1 VISDIDFHQYRMG
14 DCGMLV
20 RARSVVL
27 AVGVGAL
34 LLIVGGVT
42 GAQQSAAPAPVAAV
56 GPAVNDVAPN
66 FTLAGATRYGLLKT
80 PVTLADYRGRTVVLA
95 FFFQARTKG

>member
-1 VISDIDFHQYRMG
+1 MG
-14 DCGMLV
+14 
-20 RARSVVL
+20 
-27 AVGVGAL
+27 AVAS
-34 LLIVGGVT
+34 LLIAGSAA
-42 GAQQSAAPAPVAAV
+42 GAQQTAVPAAAALA
-56 GPAVNDVAPN
+56 PAVNDVAPN

>member
-1 VISDIDFHQYRMG
+1 MISDIDFDQYRMG

-27 AVGVGAL
+27 AAGIGAAL
-34 LLIVGGVT
+34 LNVGGAAS
-42 GAQQSAAPAPVAAV
+42 AQQTAVPTPAAAV

-66 FTLAGATRYGLLKT
+66 FALAGATRYGLLKT

-95 FFFQARTKG
+95 FFYQARTKG